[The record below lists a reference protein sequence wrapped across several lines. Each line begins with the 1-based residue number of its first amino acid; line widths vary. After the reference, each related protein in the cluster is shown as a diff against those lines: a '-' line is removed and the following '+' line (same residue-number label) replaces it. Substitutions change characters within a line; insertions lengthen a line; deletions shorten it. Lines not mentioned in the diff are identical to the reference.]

1 MYNIIFIIYFI
12 EIAKLIDAI
21 YDNYGYKILLKVLNI
36 QSLSPEKCDII
47 VDYLKQN
54 EIVNGD
60 EEIEEIKKIIKDE
73 EIKKRLLIHL
83 LTIFKYDKNEYE
95 YMLGENISI
104 NCECNGEEC
113 EFSIKPELPKGLK

>member
-1 MYNIIFIIYFI
+1 M
-12 EIAKLIDAI
+12 
-21 YDNYGYKILLKVLNI
+21 LNI

-47 VDYLKQN
+47 VEYLKQN

-95 YMLGENISI
+95 YETNENISI
-104 NCECNGEEC
+104 NCECDGEEC
-113 EFSIKPELPKGLK
+113 EFSIKPELPKGLKLNKKTGEISGKCE